1 MAGSDKMFRTAMFGG
16 YNREDVEE
24 YVRTVEHEI
33 DSIKVLH
40 QKEKAELL
48 SRLEES
54 EAKADYSEQILNA
67 EKEREGKVREEE
79 KAKEEP
85 KEEPKEESR
94 EETGEE
100 KAAEED
106 VSGKLRL
113 EIEELKAEIEKKD
126 QELEKLNEKKGD
138 GLFDYETVI
147 RIMEEAR
154 HNAQLIEK
162 EAAQKALSM
171 VEEAKTKAREEE
183 ERQKGI
189 IASRVNAQLEEK
201 GIQLMAA
208 KYKIEQY
215 MKEIESAQQG
225 LYNLNARMEK
235 MVKDMPARLDDYWE
249 GEHYRELENKNG
261 EKILENEKE
270 PSDISGIIHADG
282 L

>member
-79 KAKEEP
+79 KAKEET
-85 KEEPKEESR
+85 KEEIR
-94 EETGEE
+94 EE

-208 KYKIEQY
+208 KYTIEQN

>member
-67 EKEREGKVREEE
+67 EKEREEKVREEE

-189 IASRVNAQLEEK
+189 SWRKRGSSSWPPNIRSN
-201 GIQLMAA
+201 
-208 KYKIEQY
+208 
-215 MKEIESAQQG
+215 ST
-225 LYNLNARMEK
+225 
-235 MVKDMPARLDDYWE
+235 
-249 GEHYRELENKNG
+249 
-261 EKILENEKE
+261 
-270 PSDISGIIHADG
+270 
-282 L
+282 

>member
-67 EKEREGKVREEE
+67 EKEREEKVREEE
-79 KAKEEP
+79 KAKEET
-85 KEEPKEESR
+85 KEEIR
-94 EETGEE
+94 EE

-235 MVKDMPARLDDYWE
+235 MVKDMPVRLDDYWE